1 MSTDCMRLH
10 FFVNSSIRLP
20 QGMIALKKMPATSKY
35 VAIHYQAKS
44 ETRKKSDNKRK
55 CSKENV
61 YPCIENIRIYRMQQI
76 SS

>member
-44 ETRKKSDNKRK
+44 ETRKKVIT
-55 CSKENV
+55 KENV
-61 YPCIENIRIYRMQQI
+61 QKKTSIRA
-76 SS
+76 